1 MEDVNGVCA
10 RAMSRQIILCGTG
23 PEVTVRFSPPID
35 CSDVPYELAFVDL
48 QTTNTVINVR
58 EGRNTVIYK
67 AGEADACAVSVPEGT
82 YNVDG
87 INDFLYNFLSR
98 QFEEKFKS
106 GEYFFDLKADT
117 STHRCSISTSFKIF
131 FGEKEGETGPTLG
144 SALGFTSN
152 TVEPTANKNAYTP
165 AEGTFSLLEDFNV
178 FVTCNVIESGYVNT
192 RVSHNIYQFHIEV
205 QPGVIVEESAAHL
218 VFYRVTHRCIDDIT
232 LRLENEKG
240 ELIALKDDTKLRV
253 HLVLRERRYGNAC

>member
-1 MEDVNGVCA
+1 
-10 RAMSRQIILCGTG
+10 MSSI
-23 PEVTVRFSPPID
+23 
-35 CSDVPYELAFVDL
+35 
-48 QTTNTVINVR
+48 
-58 EGRNTVIYK
+58 K
-67 AGEADACAVSVPEGT
+67 
-82 YNVDG
+82 
-87 INDFLYNFLSR
+87 DFIYNFLSH

-131 FGEKEGETGPTLG
+131 FGEKEGETGTTLG
-144 SALGFTSN
+144 IALGFTSN
-152 TVEPTANKNAYTP
+152 TVEPTENKNAYTP
-165 AEGTFSLLEDFNV
+165 ADGTFSLLDDFNV

-240 ELIALKDDTKLRV
+240 ELIALKDDTKVRF
-253 HLVLRERRYGNAC
+253 HLVLRERRNGEAY